1 MQRYMM
7 ASAFLSLV
15 VGLFSSCASS
25 TMRGGPVPTDRLA
38 NGVYRGSARNG
49 PVSAVVDVIVKDQ
62 VITEI
67 KLIRHRSWRGGEA
80 EEAIPD
86 LIIEQQSTNV
96 DAVAGATISS
106 TAIMNAVQD
115 AVEKATN

>member
-1 MQRYMM
+1 MQRYVTTC
-7 ASAFLSLV
+7 AFLALV
-15 VGLFSSCASS
+15 VGLVPSCTSS
-25 TMRGGPVPTDRLA
+25 MPKGGPVPTDRLA
-38 NGVYRGSARNG
+38 DGVYRGSARNG

-86 LIIEQQSTNV
+86 SIIEQQSTKV

-115 AVEKATN
+115 AVLKATN